1 MNTFNHRRRPTVMTN
16 AMCQIRKTGWLLAAL
31 MLVAL
36 PACQGGGDVDPAED
50 VEADAQEEMYGGMPE
65 GSMDGVATSDTT
77 QLRATYDEIGRM
89 YGQMM
94 SAYDGMTEE
103 MSPEARQL

>member
-1 MNTFNHRRRPTVMTN
+1 MTN
-16 AMCQIRKTGWLLAAL
+16 TMYQIRKAGWLLAAL
-31 MLVAL
+31 VLVML
-36 PACQGGGDVDPAED
+36 PACQDDAGIESDEGL
-50 VEADAQEEMYGGMPE
+50 EAGVREEMNGDMRA

-94 SAYDGMTEE
+94 SAY
-103 MSPEARQL
+103 